1 MVEAGKF
8 YRDRGD
14 YEEAET
20 MLLDALYGYETKL
33 GSDHPHT
40 LQSKHELAILYMQ
53 QTRHDEAEQLLLD
66 AFNGR
71 TTKLGS
77 EHPHTLD
84 SLRNL
89 IQLYE
94 AWNKP
99 EKAEEWRAKLPQTR
113 TVEQQ

>member
-1 MVEAGKF
+1 
-8 YRDRGD
+8 
-14 YEEAET
+14 
-20 MLLDALYGYETKL
+20 
-33 GSDHPHT
+33 
-40 LQSKHELAILYMQ
+40 MQ

-71 TTKLGS
+71 TTKLGP

-89 IQLYE
+89 IRLYE

-99 EKAEEWRAKLPQTR
+99 EKAKEWQEKLAQI
-113 TVEQQ
+113 EDSKE